1 MRQREGRTNIYDKVL
16 QMDWFTHKMSQ
27 PKQANWFAWNKA
39 AHEQIPEFWATKM
52 VLESQLEDV
61 DPDACDAFAVRIPSA
76 ALVKMLKAG
85 GGLRLAYRLMTT
97 SMHANAKIMKAGAGA
112 CCVHNHAC
120 KPNANHK

>member
-1 MRQREGRTNIYDKVL
+1 
-16 QMDWFTHKMSQ
+16 MDSFINKMSQ

-61 DPDACDAFAVRIPSA
+61 DPDACDAFAVRNPSA

-97 SMHANAKIMKAGAGA
+97 SMYTNVKIMKAGTRA
-112 CCVHNHAC
+112 CWFRGHAC
-120 KPNANHK
+120 TRNCNRK